1 MSAVL
6 KNTATT
12 VLTAEVLREIA
23 AKLPQIEYKAEW
35 ANGTGYFNGACQF
48 DLQYTAAFTDDTGRV
63 GIIHP
68 VDLPNDRKGNIVIF
82 QRDGSS
88 RVCANVPL
96 GYNNDDEENA
106 NIGKLYDGKM
116 TTNGFTLSAH
126 GRWYDYEDLSNRMI
140 FDLDTL
146 LALS

>member
-6 KNTATT
+6 KNSATT
-12 VLTAEVLREIA
+12 VITAEVLRQIA
-23 AKLPQIEYKAEW
+23 AKLPQIEYNPDW
-35 ANGTGYFNGACQF
+35 ANGTGYFNGACEF
-48 DLQYTAAFTDDTGRV
+48 KLEHTAAFTDDIGRV

-68 VDLPNDRKGNIVIF
+68 VDLPQGRTGNIVLF
-82 QRDGSS
+82 QRDSSS

-106 NIGKLYDGKM
+106 NIGKTYQGKM
-116 TTNGFTLSAH
+116 VTNGFTLSAH

-146 LALS
+146 LALA